1 MMMPRICGLTL
12 VLLWSAILAGCG
24 GTSSSTSST
33 GGSSACPT
41 SGSSSSKGSGT
52 IKVGGKGFAE
62 EQLLAQM
69 TKLVLEKHGFTVDAS
84 FTAKDPILGQALESG
99 TIDAYWQYT
108 GTELQGPLAVTN
120 PPGDLDQ
127 AYQLAKTK
135 DEARGI
141 CWNDEGKFNDTNG
154 LAIKSSDKSKYGGTL
169 SAFSSYLASHP
180 NTVLCVAS
188 EFLTRADGLPG
199 LDKAYGHFN
208 VPGVKASSQS
218 TYEAA
223 IASGQCEAGEV
234 FTTDSAIA
242 AKNLYVLQDDKKFFP
257 PDNVG
262 LLVRSSVQKSHPEIG
277 AIMQPVI
284 DKLDNTTITD
294 LNKQVEIDRNDAPG
308 AAAIVAKDFL
318 TKDGFL

>member
-1 MMMPRICGLTL
+1 MIRRITELTV
-12 VLLWSAILAGCG
+12 VLLWSAILVGCG
-24 GTSSSTSST
+24 SSSSSSTS

-41 SGSSSSKGSGT
+41 SGTASSKGSGT
-52 IKVGGKGFAE
+52 VKVGQKGFAE

-69 TKLVLEKHGFTVDAS
+69 TKLVLEKHGYTVDAT

-99 TIDAYWQYT
+99 TIDMYWQYT
-108 GTELQGPLAVTN
+108 GTELQGPLGVTGTL
-120 PPGDLDQ
+120 PGDLDK
-127 AYQLAKTK
+127 AYQQAKTG

-154 LAIKSSDKSKYGGTL
+154 LAIKSADKAKYGSTL
-169 SAFSSYLASHP
+169 SQFATYLSTHP

-199 LDKAYGHFN
+199 LQTTYGHYN
-208 VPGVKASSQS
+208 IPGVKASSQS
-218 TYEAA
+218 TYEGA

-242 AKNLYVLQDDKKFFP
+242 AKDLYVLQDDKKFFP

-262 LLVRSSVQKSHPEIG
+262 LLIKSSVQKSHPEIA
-277 AIMQPVI
+277 AIMEPVI
-284 DKLDNTTITD
+284 AKLDNTTMTK
-294 LNKQVEIDRNDAPG
+294 LNKQVEIDNLKVAD
-308 AAAIVAKDFL
+308 VAKTFL
-318 TKDGFL
+318 TSNGFL

>member
-1 MMMPRICGLTL
+1 MIRRITELTV
-12 VLLWSAILAGCG
+12 VLLWSAILVGCG
-24 GTSSSTSST
+24 SSTSNNTPAGTS

-41 SGSSSSKGSGT
+41 SGSATSTGSGT
-52 IKVGGKGFAE
+52 IKVGQKGFAE

-69 TKLVLEKHGFTVDAS
+69 TKLVLEKHGFTVDAT

-99 TIDAYWQYT
+99 TIDMYWQYT
-108 GTELQGPLAVTN
+108 GTELQGPLGVTGAL
-120 PPGDLDQ
+120 PGDLDQ
-127 AYQLAKTK
+127 AYQQAKTK

-154 LAIKSSDKSKYGGTL
+154 LAIKDADKAKYGSTL
-169 SAFSSYLASHP
+169 SQFSTYLSSHP

-199 LDKAYGHFN
+199 LESTYGHFN
-208 VPGVKASSQS
+208 IPGVKASSQS

-234 FTTDSAIA
+234 FTTDSGIG

-262 LLVRSSVQKSHPEIG
+262 LLLKSTVQKAHPEIG
-277 AIMQPVI
+277 AIMAPVI
-284 DKLDNTTITD
+284 AKLDNATMID
-294 LNKQVEIDRNDAPG
+294 LNKQVEIDNMKVPD
-308 AAAIVAKDFL
+308 VAKAFL
-318 TKDGFL
+318 TKNGFL